1 MTIFNVFS
9 MYIKSVHVTGFFNF
23 WFTLY
28 IFTFPVSHGGT
39 WPVRAEHT
47 LSRLY
52 TDNGTKK

>member
-1 MTIFNVFS
+1 
-9 MYIKSVHVTGFFNF
+9 MYIKSLHVTGFFNF

-47 LSRLY
+47 LPRLY